1 MTKQIHIRNSIHERL
16 LSMKEEGMSFSDVLD
31 KVLNREQAVMST
43 EELFM
48 KEVVELKERVGKLED
63 FILKHSGGQFG

>member
-1 MTKQIHIRNSIHERL
+1 
-16 LSMKEEGMSFSDVLD
+16 MKEEGMSFSDVLD